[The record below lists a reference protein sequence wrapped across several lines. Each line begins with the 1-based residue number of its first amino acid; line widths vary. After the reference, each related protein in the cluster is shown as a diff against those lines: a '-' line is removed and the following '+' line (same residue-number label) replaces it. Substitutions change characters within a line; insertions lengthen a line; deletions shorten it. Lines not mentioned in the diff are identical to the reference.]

1 MLLPAGDIFSESLF
15 TSSSSSS
22 RLGGL
27 SSYCD
32 LIASGEAAN
41 REQPV
46 RRFKS
51 SLLGGEIPYGSNSSK
66 ILTQAQRKEYPPTP
80 VVPNNAATTVYEPN
94 NTPDTTEDEIILKE
108 PTSPLPEQNLIH
120 LSQQKVREDPTEPEC
135 EPAVVRCSVIQR
147 ISSVSSLSSTSPAL
161 ATTSSTPPPPPPAA
175 IAIRKESKPTAIN
188 PLVLHHNQMAVYQRL
203 HQQVLLN
210 TPHLVAEPE
219 QEHPIDYHIPKK
231 RDYVNNKCKDS
242 DQELI
247 GSEED
252 EDKRIKKFET
262 MDEREARVHQARK
275 AYFARQLLSHIR
287 RLPSGKVNGILQA
300 AAGHGRSSSNNS
312 GSQSTGS
319 SGGQSQSNASGG
331 SINFNGGSAGCGT
344 GSSLGGGVG
353 GAGAGGNGR
362 DNRSNYGP
370 NSPPTGSLPPF
381 YESLKG
387 GANGGLNAYNAQNGM
402 NGNAFNNYLSSL
414 AQMECDANGDL
425 TSIGGYPNSPQDS
438 NAKQYS
444 ELQNAYLQNGMIL
457 KDEIDLDYDGK
468 IDTLSLSGNLMPNY
482 NDSYSD
488 AMMVD
493 LSNAVDPL
501 QLTATLTFSTPTD
514 HALLECL
521 TDAVDLSQFLQRLPN
536 DDNDL
541 DITSTPSLTPDSGS
555 AGEHHH
561 QQHQN
566 LDSFQDHLI
575 GGRHN
580 NSGFHNERH
589 HYFKSSPPSSTSS
602 YENPPSYQTARE
614 HNSNN
619 IINNTMHNS
628 ILQQQHHQHQHSQN
642 GMSSYDLDSHN
653 SNLSLPSPDGHYD
666 NLSSPQHTQHNMN
679 GELQP
684 PSAST
689 TPSPTSIASTIQ
701 NVSKVCKVK
710 ASSFKLRHVLASK
723 LPINGDHKKA
733 HVNPRVSDSSLF

>member
-1 MLLPAGDIFSESLF
+1 MFPEIIETLFIKFYLLFPAGDIFSESLF

-80 VVPNNAATTVYEPN
+80 VVPNNTVTTVYEPN
-94 NTPDTTEDEIILKE
+94 NTTELTEDENIPKE
-108 PTSPLPEQNLIH
+108 PVSPLPEQNLIN
-120 LSQQKVREDPTEPEC
+120 LSQQKSRENPPEPEC

-147 ISSVSSLSSTSPAL
+147 ISSVTTLSSIPPEL
-161 ATTSSTPPPPPPAA
+161 VPTTPTIAPAA
-175 IAIRKESKPTAIN
+175 IPIRKDDKSTAIN
-188 PLVLHHNQMAVYQRL
+188 PMVPHRNPMAVYQRL
-203 HQQVLLN
+203 QQQVLLN
-210 TPHLVAEPE
+210 TPHLVPE

-231 RDYVNNKCKDS
+231 RDFVNNKCKDI
-242 DQELI
+242 DHELI

-262 MDEREARVHQARK
+262 LDERETRVHQARK

-331 SINFNGGSAGCGT
+331 SINFNSGSAGCGA
-344 GSSLGGGVG
+344 GNSLGGGA

-425 TSIGGYPNSPQDS
+425 TSIVGYPNSPQDS

-468 IDTLSLSGNLMPNY
+468 IDTLSLSGNLMPSY

-580 NSGFHNERH
+580 NNAFQNERH

-619 IINNTMHNS
+619 IVNNTMHNS

-653 SNLSLPSPDGHYD
+653 SNLSLPSPEGHYD
-666 NLSSPQHTQHNMN
+666 NLSSPQHTQHNNMN

-701 NVSKVCKVK
+701 NVS
-710 ASSFKLRHVLASK
+710 
-723 LPINGDHKKA
+723 
-733 HVNPRVSDSSLF
+733 SLFIYKTPSLNF

>member
-1 MLLPAGDIFSESLF
+1 M
-15 TSSSSSS
+15 
-22 RLGGL
+22 

-32 LIASGEAAN
+32 QIATGEAAN

-51 SLLGGEIPYGSNSSK
+51 SLLGGDIPYGSNSSK

-80 VVPNNAATTVYEPN
+80 VVVSNNIVATVFEPN
-94 NTPDTTEDEIILKE
+94 ASPDATEDENILKE
-108 PTSPLPEQNLIH
+108 PTRSIPEKNLIN
-120 LSQQKVREDPTEPEC
+120 LSQQKNYEDTSEQEC
-135 EPAVVRCSVIQR
+135 EPAVVRCSVIQL
-147 ISSVSSLSSTSPAL
+147 ISSVTSPSSSLA
-161 ATTSSTPPPPPPAA
+161 TSSSPLPLAGKS
-175 IAIRKESKPTAIN
+175 IQKDDKPTA
-188 PLVLHHNQMAVYQRL
+188 LVLHRNRQMAVYQRL
-203 HQQVLLN
+203 HQPVPIN
-210 TPHLVAEPE
+210 TPQLVPE

-231 RDYVNNKCKDS
+231 RDFVNNKS

-252 EDKRIKKFET
+252 EDRRIKKFET
-262 MDEREARVHQARK
+262 MDEREVRAHQARK

-287 RLPSGKVNGILQA
+287 RLPSGKINGIIQA

-312 GSQSTGS
+312 GSQSTGN
-319 SGGQSQSNASGG
+319 SGGQSQSNGSGG
-331 SINFNGGSAGCGT
+331 SINFNSGSTGCGT
-344 GSSLGGGVG
+344 GSSMGGGVG
-353 GAGAGGNGR
+353 GAGSGGNGR

-381 YESLKG
+381 YESLKS

-468 IDTLSLSGNLMPNY
+468 IDTLSLNGNLMPSY

-541 DITSTPSLTPDSGS
+541 DISSTPSLTPDSGS
-555 AGEHHH
+555 AGDHHHH
-561 QQHQN
+561 QQNQN

-580 NSGFHNERH
+580 NSGFQNERH

-602 YENPPSYQTARE
+602 YENPPSYQAARE

-619 IINNTMHNS
+619 IINSTMHNS
-628 ILQQQHHQHQHSQN
+628 LLQQQHHQHQQTQN
-642 GMSSYDLDSHN
+642 VMSSYDLDSHN

-666 NLSSPQHTQHNMN
+666 NISSPQHTQHNN
-679 GELQP
+679 LSGELQH

-701 NVSKVCKVK
+701 NVSDFFSVNFLVTN
-710 ASSFKLRHVLASK
+710 FITPPNKLLFRTC
-723 LPINGDHKKA
+723 NGLYL
-733 HVNPRVSDSSLF
+733 S